1 MREKEILE
9 KYFAPISKNFSNSF
23 FLEDDAA
30 LLKNFNN
37 QDYVV
42 SVDNFIH
49 GVHCPLDLKP
59 KASITRAILTATSD
73 LAAMASKPYCMFLSL
88 SLPKRI
94 NTFKIKEIALGLRE
108 TLDLTNLK
116 LGGGDLCSYNGPLAY
131 NITVVGKACKNKIL
145 RRNTA
150 EVGDLLLVTGTIGEA
165 SIGLNCLLNSNNI
178 KYLDSNEKKKVIK
191 RFLCP
196 PILYKFSIASRHYIQ
211 ACIDISDG
219 LIDDAGKIA
228 EFSNCG
234 VRIASN
240 LLPLTKIIKK
250 ALKEKKNSLKKLI
263 SSGDDYELAFAV
275 KKNKIQMIKKV
286 AIKHN
291 IKVTVIGE
299 FIKSKGVFLDCKKVQ
314 GGYSHT

>member
-9 KYFAPISKNFSNSF
+9 KYFVPISKKFSNSF

-49 GVHCPLDLKP
+49 GVHCPIDLKP

-94 NTFKIKEIALGLRE
+94 STVKIKEIAFGLRE

-131 NITVVGKACKNKIL
+131 NITVVGKVYKNKIL

-191 RFLCP
+191 RFLFP
-196 PILYKFSIASRHYIQ
+196 PIL
-211 ACIDISDG
+211 
-219 LIDDAGKIA
+219 
-228 EFSNCG
+228 
-234 VRIASN
+234 
-240 LLPLTKIIKK
+240 
-250 ALKEKKNSLKKLI
+250 
-263 SSGDDYELAFAV
+263 
-275 KKNKIQMIKKV
+275 
-286 AIKHN
+286 
-291 IKVTVIGE
+291 
-299 FIKSKGVFLDCKKVQ
+299 
-314 GGYSHT
+314 